1 MSETG
6 IWLDEENGME
16 EKEELRWT
24 PKFMMGEPVGEEPL
38 LSQG

>member
-6 IWLDEENGME
+6 IWLDE